1 MNTKTKFITHAAII
15 AAIYVIPN
23 LVMTINLTGGII
35 QCRVAEA
42 FTILPIFTPA
52 AVPGLFVGCLL
63 SNLLMGAALY
73 DVIFGSLATLLG
85 AIGTYALRD
94 NPYLSV
100 ISPITANTIII
111 PFILKYTYGFGE
123 SIPFIMLMIFIG
135 EVISCGV
142 LGIILYKAMQKS
154 ENTWYSL
161 FKY

>member
-111 PFILKYTYGFGE
+111 PFILKYTYGLGE